1 MGKCNQVLVWLATII
16 GIMSFVMFGTY
27 ITLYIVCPELKQKLF
42 EQLATNIGDFMT
54 GTVGVF
60 LTLVS
65 TLFLFVTFSLQRK
78 QFAEAQ
84 KDMYRTRFE
93 GTFFNILS
101 MLYSVRTEANRQI
114 STSSKKHCMDMGSFY
129 YELKNYYTVCLKT
142 NKSFANSMELFQ
154 GDDIAGTQYQT
165 AVLDLGKFYDYF
177 VREQGCNAGFYF
189 RFIHNLVS
197 FVIEHWKASSPDI
210 HKYLNFIQAQLSD
223 EELALI
229 FYDSIS
235 NLGLDKQKKYT
246 FKENLDRN
254 SFLEN
259 ISSEVLLAREHYKVF
274 PHTRFRFLNEDES
287 KKVK

>member
-1 MGKCNQVLVWLATII
+1 
-16 GIMSFVMFGTY
+16 MFGTY

-84 KDMYRTRFE
+84 KDTYRTRFE

-154 GDDIAGTQYQT
+154 GMI
-165 AVLDLGKFYDYF
+165 
-177 VREQGCNAGFYF
+177 
-189 RFIHNLVS
+189 
-197 FVIEHWKASSPDI
+197 
-210 HKYLNFIQAQLSD
+210 
-223 EELALI
+223 
-229 FYDSIS
+229 
-235 NLGLDKQKKYT
+235 
-246 FKENLDRN
+246 
-254 SFLEN
+254 
-259 ISSEVLLAREHYKVF
+259 
-274 PHTRFRFLNEDES
+274 
-287 KKVK
+287 